1 MTIGAVSEVGTTDA
15 RRLLRSLL
23 APDPPPFALLRRA
36 GAEGGAVELMTGQ
49 VTRATLLA
57 DLPVP
62 TPGNG
67 AQARSEVLA
76 VVPFRQVTERGYA
89 CHDDGE
95 PILALV
101 VDERAAL
108 PAADAVD
115 LLPDVAVAVCG
126 YGFDPGDDEYEK
138 VVEQIIDGEIRT
150 GEGSN
155 FVIKRSFLATLAQY
169 RPEVAMSIF
178 RRLLLSESNAYWTF
192 LVHAGDRTFVG
203 ASPEQ
208 HVQVVDGKARMNPIS
223 GTYRYPPSGARM
235 DDILTFLADQKE
247 IDELYMVVDEELKM
261 LAGVCDAGARVRGP
275 YLREMARL
283 AHTEYVLEGASVMDV
298 RDVLRETMF
307 APTVIGSP
315 LQNACRVIVRH
326 EPGGRGYYGGAVA
339 LFGRDPA
346 GRSTMDSA
354 IMIRTAEVR
363 RDGTLRIDVG
373 ATLVRDSR
381 PAEEVA
387 ETWAKVDALLAAI
400 GVDRAT
406 TGARVDSGQ
415 TGSGQT
421 GSGQGG
427 SGQTGSGQTGSGQGG
442 SGQTGSGQGNS
453 GQGNGRRGDS
463 GRGNSGP
470 AAAGAGPFGTS
481 IAANPKVL
489 AALARRNAG
498 LSSFWLSA
506 PVPGRPSPPVGRA
519 LIVDAEDRFV
529 GMLGHQIRAL
539 GHEVTIRP
547 LARVV
552 PADVDAFDLVVL
564 GPGPGD
570 PRSAADPRIARLR
583 GLVERVLAQRVPFI
597 AECLSHQVLS
607 ALLGLRLVKRDRPN
621 QGTQRRIDLFGASE
635 LVGFYNSYS
644 ARHGTDRVPAAA
656 VRGAVELCRDPD
668 TGEVHALRG
677 RHFASVQFHLESV
690 LTQHGAEILA
700 GLVTWATQRAGDPAL
715 LDGEEPDGP

>member
-1 MTIGAVSEVGTTDA
+1 MAISAVSDVGTTDA
-15 RRLLRSLL
+15 RQMLSSLL
-23 APDPPPFALLRRA
+23 VPDPPPFALLRR
-36 GAEGGAVELMTGQ
+36 GAADGVIELMTGR
-49 VTRATLLA
+49 VTRASLLA

-62 TPGNG
+62 APGNG
-67 AQARSEVLA
+67 ARAGSEVLA

-101 VDERAAL
+101 VEERAAL

-115 LLPDVAVAVCG
+115 LLPDVEVAVSGC
-126 YGFDPGDDEYEK
+126 GFDLGDDEYEK

-169 RPEVAMSIF
+169 RPAVAVSIF
-178 RRLLLSESNAYWTF
+178 RRLLVSETNAYWTF

-208 HVQVVDGKARMNPIS
+208 HVRVADGRARMNPIS
-223 GTYRYPPSGARM
+223 GTYRYPPSGARL
-235 DDILTFLADQKE
+235 DDVLSFLADQKE

-261 LAGVCDAGARVRGP
+261 LAEVCDGGARVRGP

-298 RDVLRETMF
+298 REVLRETMF

-326 EPGGRGYYGGAVA
+326 EPGGRGYYGGALA
-339 LFGRDPA
+339 LFGQDPA
-346 GRSTMDSA
+346 GLSTMDSA

-400 GVDRAT
+400 GVDRPA
-406 TGARVDSGQ
+406 D
-415 TGSGQT
+415 GSQAGRAWRDGERGDGGRGD
-421 GSGQGG
+421 GSRSNGSRGG
-427 SGQTGSGQTGSGQGG
+427 SGGSGDGG
-442 SGQTGSGQGNS
+442 W
-453 GQGNGRRGDS
+453 
-463 GRGNSGP
+463 
-470 AAAGAGPFGTS
+470 AGPGRTRGHTAVGTGPRGAS
-481 IAANPKVL
+481 IAVHPHVQ
-489 AALARRNAG
+489 AALERRNAG
-498 LSSFWLSA
+498 LSSFWLSNA
-506 PVPGRPSPPVGRA
+506 VPGRPSPPVGQT

-539 GHEVTIRP
+539 GHEVTIRS

-570 PRSAADPRIARLR
+570 PRAAADPRIAKLR
-583 GLVERVLAQRVPFI
+583 GLVERVLARRIPFI

-607 ALLGLRLVKRDRPN
+607 ALLGLRLAKRDRPN

-644 ARHGTDRVPAAA
+644 ARHGTDRLSAPAAP
-656 VRGAVELCRDPD
+656 GAVELCRDPD

-677 RHFASVQFHLESV
+677 RRFASVQFHLESV
-690 LTQHGAEILA
+690 LTQHGVEILA
-700 GLVTWATQRAGDPAL
+700 GLAAWAMHRTGGTAL
-715 LDGEEPDGP
+715 SGGEGPDGP